1 MFTQPQGFR
10 VNPDIV
16 FLPQCRNIVQLESHT
31 QVVHANPARKGSRN
45 RITQREVTDFD
56 KIRRSYKNIPSLI
69 NQILKLRLQ
78 KAKLFGFNNYA
89 EYQTDAVMAKTVK
102 NAEDLLMKI
111 WKPAVK
117 KSYEEIADM
126 QKYADAHGGNFKI
139 AGWDYYYY
147 AEKVKKEKFNFDE
160 TEVRPYFPIENVRK
174 GIFTMA
180 NKLYGITF
188 KKVEGAPVYHPDV
201 DVYEVLDSEGKHLA
215 TFMSDYYTRAG
226 KRQGAWMFVFQE
238 ANGTNGNRPIVYNVG
253 NFTKPAAGSPSLLT
267 IDELDHVDLAID
279 GVDEID
285 PQFNAI
291 KGGGGALYRE
301 KVVASMA
308 KEVIWIMDES
318 KLVDKIGAFH
328 LPVEIAQYGSKQAME
343 RMAAYGFNPVLRV
356 RDGKTFV
363 TDNGNFIADLHLGAG
378 FDIQDVY
385 GKLTGMLGVLEHGL
399 FLNMCKRMIVG
410 CSSGE
415 VKIIE
420 NPSK

>member
-1 MFTQPQGFR
+1 MDMKKLAG
-10 VNPDIV
+10 
-16 FLPQCRNIVQLESHT
+16 
-31 QVVHANPARKGSRN
+31 
-45 RITQREVTDFD
+45 D
-56 KIRRSYKNIPSLI
+56 K
-69 NQILKLRLQ
+69 
-78 KAKLFGFNNYA
+78 AA
-89 EYQTDAVMAKTVK
+89 EYVKDGMVVGLGTGSTAYHMVNAVGEMVK
-102 NAEDLLMKI
+102 NGLKI
-111 WKPAVK
+111 QAIPTSKA
-117 KSYEEIADM
+117 
-126 QKYADAHGGNFKI
+126 
-139 AGWDYYYY
+139 
-147 AEKVKKEKFNFDE
+147 
-160 TEVRPYFPIENVRK
+160 TEAQAREL
-174 GIFTMA
+174 GI
-180 NKLYGITF
+180 
-188 KKVEGAPVYHPDV
+188 P
-201 DVYEVLDSEGKHLA
+201 
-215 TFMSDYYTRAG
+215 
-226 KRQGAWMFVFQE
+226 
-238 ANGTNGNRPIVYNVG
+238 
-253 NFTKPAAGSPSLLT
+253 LLT

-343 RMAAYGFNPVLRV
+343 RMAAYGWNPVLRV
-356 RDGKTFV
+356 KDGKTFV

-415 VKIIE
+415 TATREEKTWIE
-420 NPSK
+420 PTIPNAQGAAGRTARSGDGRLCVPREGKRRGSRLSSITACCCALRCWCALCWRCCSLSCLWCGAARSMT